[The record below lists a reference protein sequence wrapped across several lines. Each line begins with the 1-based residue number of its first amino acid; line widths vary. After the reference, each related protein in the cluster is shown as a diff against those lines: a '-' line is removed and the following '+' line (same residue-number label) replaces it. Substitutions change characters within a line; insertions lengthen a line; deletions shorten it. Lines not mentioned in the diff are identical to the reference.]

1 MSGGNEPK
9 KKPLEKGECSPARM
23 EEWHADLEYTNLSP
37 MIRHLVDNMT
47 EERST
52 SQSRKSEVSSD
63 EGTQGITKDMLWTA
77 AKKEVDEVL
86 QNSLRIVQL
95 DPTIIPFLNGHSPR
109 HSPISKQ
116 DLQSK
121 DIGTIKDSRSGSTT
135 DPMMAEEAEASAPS
149 HAVSLLTELT
159 GADFQ
164 SKATKQVS
172 EILLKT
178 LEIDSCPESPAS
190 DNDDEGNPRAEYQGD
205 LFQLSSN
212 SLSQSVTDNL
222 VGEVL
227 QSMEENVSGQEV
239 NSTAD
244 DVVWLVIK
252 GMRDLLKTT
261 RALRTGYVVSMKRIY
276 TASQNMFGAI
286 HRQIEELFS
295 TSVYLDCERTLAM
308 ASAMNAIRQV
318 ITSMRNEL
326 PHPKSAERAKV
337 VSLIDVTLN
346 AMLNE
351 VHKIESEIEREKS
364 PSPRLHRSFSS
375 ESCGSE
381 RHEEHSFTGTRETIS
396 DLLDTVLEWQKHV
409 PVNRRQEN
417 LISDSKRME
426 YSVDIAA
433 DVLNI
438 LRSYDALKA
447 TAVPHVKS
455 LLDSILCKLAPS
467 AQRKTEIPSGLI
479 YCYVE
484 EAVKRLVL
492 HCLFPSVSS
501 ENCGHLQHNVEASK
515 SSSEEFKST
524 VNEFTRV
531 MTNEVMVKLT
541 QLKENPASYN
551 IDNSKEFLREDQA
564 LLNKEQQDTPS
575 RSSTSETPI
584 QESHK
589 EKTKKRRFMSWLKMP
604 AFNLKKSKTGSH
616 GLLGSE
622 HQAFEN
628 TFSSSVQPNETLA
641 ELRGSVLQL
650 SKTLAEVPKAPA
662 SVGPLEMPQEE
673 DTVGC
678 CFFRM
683 PKFRF
688 SFKPLNELV
697 SLWATFGS
705 GTRLDVGTNSQPSVT
720 VLPPSSEELS
730 SKGSATLMCLA
741 DKGFPSDWSLSWKV
755 DGSSKSGV
763 ASRGVMKDG
772 VYSWSSTLTL
782 TDAEWRGATSVVC
795 EATQGSQRAVTKAL
809 SRADCSQ

>member
-1 MSGGNEPK
+1 MSK
-9 KKPLEKGECSPARM
+9 
-23 EEWHADLEYTNLSP
+23 HDLE
-37 MIRHLVDNMT
+37 
-47 EERST
+47 
-52 SQSRKSEVSSD
+52 
-63 EGTQGITKDMLWTA
+63 
-77 AKKEVDEVL
+77 
-86 QNSLRIVQL
+86 
-95 DPTIIPFLNGHSPR
+95 
-109 HSPISKQ
+109 
-116 DLQSK
+116 SK

-135 DPMMAEEAEASAPS
+135 DPIMAEEAEASAPS
-149 HAVSLLTELT
+149 HAVSLLIELT

-164 SKATKQVS
+164 KKATKQVS

-190 DNDDEGNPRAEYQGD
+190 DNDDKGNLRAEYQGD
-205 LFQLSSN
+205 LFQPSSN

-222 VGEVL
+222 VADVL
-227 QSMEENVSGQEV
+227 ESMEENVSGQEV
-239 NSTAD
+239 HSTAH
-244 DVVWLVIK
+244 DVVWFVIK
-252 GMRDLLKTT
+252 GIRDLLKTT
-261 RALRTGYVVSMKRIY
+261 RALGTGYVSMKRIY

-308 ASAMNAIRQV
+308 ASAINAIRQV
-318 ITSMRNEL
+318 IISMRNEL

-337 VSLIDVTLN
+337 VSLINVILN

-351 VHKIESEIEREKS
+351 VHKIESEIERDKS

-381 RHEEHSFTGTRETIS
+381 RDVEHSFTRSHETIS
-396 DLLDTVLEWQKHV
+396 DILDTVLEWQKHV
-409 PVNRRQEN
+409 PVNRRQEK
-417 LISDSKRME
+417 LISDSKVTE

-433 DVLNI
+433 EVLNI
-438 LRSYDALKA
+438 LRSYDTLKA

-467 AQRKTEIPSGLI
+467 AQRQTEIPSGLI

-524 VNEFTRV
+524 VNEFTKV

-541 QLKENPASYN
+541 LLEESPAFYN
-551 IDNSKEFLREDQA
+551 IDNNKEFIGEDQA
-564 LLNKEQQDTPS
+564 LFNKEQQDIPS

-622 HQAFEN
+622 HQAYPFEN
-628 TFSSSVQPNETLA
+628 TFSSSVEANETLA

-697 SLWATFGS
+697 SLWWTFGS

>member
-1 MSGGNEPK
+1 
-9 KKPLEKGECSPARM
+9 
-23 EEWHADLEYTNLSP
+23 
-37 MIRHLVDNMT
+37 
-47 EERST
+47 
-52 SQSRKSEVSSD
+52 
-63 EGTQGITKDMLWTA
+63 MLWAA
-77 AKKEVDEVL
+77 AKEEVDEIL
-86 QNSLRIVQL
+86 QNSVKIVQL
-95 DPTIIPFLNGHSPR
+95 DPATIPFLNGCSPM
-109 HSPISKQ
+109 SKH
-116 DLQSK
+116 DLESK

-135 DPMMAEEAEASAPS
+135 DPMMAEQAEASAPS
-149 HAVSLLTELT
+149 HAVSLLIELT

-164 SKATKQVS
+164 KKATKQVS

-190 DNDDEGNPRAEYQGD
+190 DNDDDEGNPRAEYQGD

-222 VGEVL
+222 VADVL
-227 QSMEENVSGQEV
+227 ESMEENVSGQEV
-239 NSTAD
+239 HSTAH
-244 DVVWLVIK
+244 DVVWFVIK

-261 RALRTGYVVSMKRIY
+261 RALGRGYVSMKRIY

-308 ASAMNAIRQV
+308 ASAINAIRQV
-318 ITSMRNEL
+318 IISMRNEL
-326 PHPKSAERAKV
+326 PHPKSAERAKDV
-337 VSLIDVTLN
+337 ALINVTLT

-351 VHKIESEIEREKS
+351 VHKIESEIERDKS
-364 PSPRLHRSFSS
+364 PSPRLHRPFSS

-381 RHEEHSFTGTRETIS
+381 RDVEHSFTRSHETIS
-396 DLLDTVLEWQKHV
+396 DILDTVLELQKHV
-409 PVNRRQEN
+409 PVNKRQEK
-417 LISDSKRME
+417 LICDSKLME
-426 YSVDIAA
+426 NSADIAA
-433 DVLNI
+433 EVLNI

-467 AQRKTEIPSGLI
+467 AQRKTEMPSGLI

-541 QLKENPASYN
+541 QLEENPASYN
-551 IDNSKEFLREDQA
+551 TDNSKEFLREDQV
-564 LLNKEQQDTPS
+564 LLNKEPQDTPT

-589 EKTKKRRFMSWLKMP
+589 EKTKNKRFMSWLKMP
-604 AFNLKKSKTGSH
+604 AFNLKVD
-616 GLLGSE
+616 
-622 HQAFEN
+622 
-628 TFSSSVQPNETLA
+628 VQPNETLA

-650 SKTLAEVPKAPA
+650 SETLAEVPKAPA

-688 SFKPLNELV
+688 SFKVLF
-697 SLWATFGS
+697 SS
-705 GTRLDVGTNSQPSVT
+705 YSQLYCGLCSV
-720 VLPPSSEELS
+720 L
-730 SKGSATLMCLA
+730 
-741 DKGFPSDWSLSWKV
+741 
-755 DGSSKSGV
+755 
-763 ASRGVMKDG
+763 
-772 VYSWSSTLTL
+772 
-782 TDAEWRGATSVVC
+782 
-795 EATQGSQRAVTKAL
+795 
-809 SRADCSQ
+809 